1 MKSRIITGLLIGIV
15 VIPLILLGN
24 IPFMIGITLLLGG
37 VAYEISSMHSNPLF
51 IKIVNILL
59 LGGTSIYNF
68 FNVDSNALYLP
79 ILSIFIPIFIYYAIA
94 VWYEK
99 FDFKEAT
106 FLSLF
111 AILMN
116 IFSKSIFYIRSIN
129 DNANALAFMIITT
142 CSVDIFAL
150 FVGCKFGKHKL
161 NPRISPKK
169 SIEGSIGGIVCSL
182 VLAFIFNWFFPIF
195 EANGTTN
202 FLNLSF
208 NSSFALIAPLKVLLL
223 TFALTI
229 IGQLGDLVFS
239 MIKRSYGIKD
249 FGKLLPGHGGLTDR
263 IDSICFNSIIFQL
276 LFVFLLT
283 L

>member
-1 MKSRIITGLLIGIV
+1 MKSRITTGLLIGIV

-24 IPFMIGITLLLGG
+24 IPFLIGITLLLGG
-37 VAYEISSMHSNPLF
+37 VAWEISSMRNNPLF
-51 IKIVNILL
+51 IKIINILL
-59 LGGTSIYNF
+59 LSGTAIYNY
-68 FNVDSNALYLP
+68 FNLDKNILYLP
-79 ILSIFIPIFIYYAIA
+79 ILSIFLPLFIYYAIA

-99 FDFKEAT
+99 LDFKEAT

-116 IFSKSIFYIRSIN
+116 IFSKSIFYISSIN

-142 CSVDIFAL
+142 CSVDVFAL

-169 SIEGSIGGIVCSL
+169 SIEGSIGGIVCAL
-182 VLAFIFNWFFPIF
+182 ILGFVFNWFFPIF
-195 EANGTTN
+195 EANDTSN
-202 FLNLSF
+202 FLNLAF
-208 NSSFALIAPLKVLLL
+208 NSSLKVIEPIKVLLITL
-223 TFALTI
+223 ALTV

-239 MIKRSYGIKD
+239 MIKRSYEIKD
-249 FGKLLPGHGGLTDR
+249 FGNLLPGHGGLTDR
-263 IDSICFNSIIFQL
+263 IDSVCFNSIVFQL